1 MGEEGAAGG
10 TFECPVCIM
19 TKPLAS
25 RHIVHTTVNG
35 IDHAFCLECVVEWLD
50 TRLRDL
56 NPFICPLC
64 NRVERDLDSIVNTGL
79 RSQDPA
85 IRNAAVGLA
94 SKCVMII
101 QDYAVRRA
109 AAGAAD
115 HVVLDVAPRPVA
127 GADLAR
133 IPIERWPEI
142 TIGLSTGI
150 AVFLDR
156 VLVRILFT
164 LRSDIDDLRTRHM
177 GLSRVSHPAARRGVE
192 ELQHRID
199 NTADSIGVTEAL
211 WYFIACMYLI
221 VTAASIYDIANR
233 PPRRRGGG
241 KELYVYINDKIYPI
255 PPHMEGIFTYLLSSL
270 KNELEKRSP
279 PKLKKEGGSK
289 KTQKR
294 PRFKLAR

>member
-1 MGEEGAAGG
+1 
-10 TFECPVCIM
+10 
-19 TKPLAS
+19 
-25 RHIVHTTVNG
+25 
-35 IDHAFCLECVVEWLD
+35 
-50 TRLRDL
+50 
-56 NPFICPLC
+56 
-64 NRVERDLDSIVNTGL
+64 
-79 RSQDPA
+79 
-85 IRNAAVGLA
+85 
-94 SKCVMII
+94 MII

-109 AAGAAD
+109 AAGAAAEAAGAAAD
-115 HVVLDVAPRPVA
+115 EAAAHVVLNVAPAPVA

-133 IPIERWPEI
+133 IPIDRWPEI
-142 TIGLSTGI
+142 TIGLSTGAAI
-150 AVFLDR
+150 FFDR
-156 VLVRILFT
+156 ALVSILFT

-177 GLSRVSHPAARRGVE
+177 GLSRVSHPTARREVE